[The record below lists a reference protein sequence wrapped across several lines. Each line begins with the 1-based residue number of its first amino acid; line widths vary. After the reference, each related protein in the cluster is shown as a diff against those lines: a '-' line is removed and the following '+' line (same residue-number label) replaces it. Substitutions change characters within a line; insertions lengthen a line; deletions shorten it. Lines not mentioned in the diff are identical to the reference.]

1 LDAKTVTHMFSITPR
16 IGCVTT
22 GMIADARSQVDRAR
36 YEAAEFKYKYGYEI
50 PVSYLANRMAD
61 LNQLYT
67 QEAKMRPFGVT
78 LMFIGMDDE
87 LGPQLYKCD
96 PAGAFAGWKACCA
109 GPKEQEATN
118 FLEKKLARGETQ
130 ALSTE
135 DTVQMTVAAL
145 QSVLSAD
152 FKGTEIEVGVVSAAN
167 PKFRQLT
174 PDEIEEILTNIAQ
187 RD

>member
-1 LDAKTVTHMFSITPR
+1 MFSITPK

-22 GMIADARSQVDRAR
+22 GLIADARSQVDRAR
-36 YEAAEFKYKYGYEI
+36 YEAAEFRYKYGYDI

-61 LNQLYT
+61 INQLYT
-67 QEAKMRPFGVT
+67 QEARMRPLGVM
-78 LMFIGMDDE
+78 LMFIGIDDE

-96 PAGAFAGWKACCA
+96 PAGAFAGWVACCA

-118 FLEKKLARGETQ
+118 FLEKKLIRGDVSLNTTETI
-130 ALSTE
+130 
-135 DTVQMTVAAL
+135 QMTISSL

-152 FKGTEIEVGVVSAAN
+152 FKGTEIEVGVVSMED
-167 PKFRQLT
+167 PKFKMLK
-174 PDEIEEILTNIAQ
+174 PDEIEDILTAIAQ